1 MSPTSTAEI
10 LTPDHET
17 ALRLRRALSIREPM
31 RLYGREVSRWCA
43 NDARRMGE
51 PWPGLRVARSLLRD
65 LERAEALYTAP

>member
-17 ALRLRRALSIREPM
+17 ALRLRRALSI
-31 RLYGREVSRWCA
+31 WCA